1 MDWLIDD
8 GEKVILRCQ
17 VIRKSQSKK
26 FENVQRKIC
35 SISLCQNI
43 IYDRLQKRK

>member
-26 FENVQRKIC
+26 FENVQRKNMI
-35 SISLCQNI
+35 
-43 IYDRLQKRK
+43 RLFVSEHHL